1 MFAQVFLPV
10 KHGTLRLPT
19 AMYLFTT
26 TMLLLFFS
34 VQVGF
39 AQFSITASEVES
51 WVTPTPVSSDYNL
64 NSSYVYLL
72 NPNALHAVFEGEG
85 LNKGEKK
92 DVGLK
97 KGDYPQYMYLAVN
110 IKDPANEA
118 NTLTIPL
125 MIHDVRNPSISSRLV
140 EYGGR
145 FLENIPD
152 DNLKNDIVAKVKFEA
167 FKGNNSNEFWKK
179 TAEISLNLGR
189 TATSILKNP
198 LTGTFTA
205 LSDQIIPQVDK
216 GIKSMGNLEDPQK
229 IVSEFYIKLLNKELS
244 GLYEEK
250 VISATLYRIHWDVE
264 KPVRS
269 KFFVNAKA
277 TRVDELKKMVNTTT
291 APFLLVVNTKA
302 EYNTDHSQLA
312 YNQQYIEKKAKDF
325 RKIQNSGKRE
335 VEKAFL
341 ETLKLA
347 VELNK
352 QMDVFQNS
360 LNTKYPDWLAYSK
373 VIELYFHVGELRK
386 EELAKLVNQDAIIKE
401 KYTRLYGNIQ
411 TDVDL
416 WFGTELMQK
425 ARTVAAYLLNNP
437 GPYNYANRSARQIYE
452 DIEMLDYYRDRVKQI
467 EIQGK
472 LPKEIE
478 ALETYDLNL
487 RKLKEMETAL
497 FEADFSPDPRLDG
510 ESKKSWLLAR
520 ASQVYPSCQICGQRV
535 GEKITAIENATYEQ
549 NIRQY
554 KQISASYYSKLE
566 CFENIMNGLTAYV
579 KANKDSTAISPMMF
593 ASIKQDREDFIRTV
607 NTYNEIAGK
616 DHTTLSSK
624 DLSALIQRYQIN
636 REKMLIIV
644 QRLKGLSLA
653 NGGTSCLI
661 DEIKP

>member
-1 MFAQVFLPV
+1 MFV
-10 KHGTLRLPT
+10 KVLFPAKRGTLRLPF
-19 AMYLFTT
+19 AMPLLATT
-26 TMLLLFFS
+26 LLFLFS
-34 VQVGF
+34 VQAAL
-39 AQFSITASEVES
+39 AQFSITATEVET
-51 WVTPTPVSSDYNL
+51 WTTPTPVSSDYNL
-64 NSSYVYLL
+64 NSAYVYLL
-72 NPNALHAVFEGEG
+72 NPTALQAVFEGEG

-110 IKDPANEA
+110 IKDPVNEA

-125 MIHDVRNPSISSRLV
+125 MIHDVRNPAISQRLV

-198 LTGTFTA
+198 ITGTFSA

-250 VISATLYRIHWDVE
+250 VISAILYRIHWDVE

-269 KFFVNAKA
+269 KFFTNAKPN
-277 TRVDELKKMVNTTT
+277 RVDDLKKMVNTTT
-291 APFLLVVNTKA
+291 APFLLVVSTKA
-302 EYNTDHSQLA
+302 EYNTDHSQMA

-325 RKIQNSGKRE
+325 RKIQNAEKRE
-335 VEKAFL
+335 VEKSFL
-341 ETLKLA
+341 EILKLA

-373 VIELYFHVGELRK
+373 VIELYFHVNELRK
-386 EELAKLVNQDAIIKE
+386 EELGKLVKQEPIIRD
-401 KYTRLYGNIQ
+401 KYTRLYGNVQ
-411 TDVDL
+411 NDVDL

-425 ARTVAAYLLNNP
+425 ARSVAAYLLNNP
-437 GPYNYANRSARQIYE
+437 GTYNYGNRSPRQIYE

-467 EIQGK
+467 ETQGK
-472 LPKEIE
+472 LPKEIQ
-478 ALETYDLNL
+478 ALETYDLTL

-497 FEADFSPDPRLDG
+497 FEADFSPDPRLDV
-510 ESKKSWLLAR
+510 ESKKSWLLTR
-520 ASQVYPSCQICGQRV
+520 ASQVYPTCQICGQRV

-554 KQISASYYSKLE
+554 KDISAGYYSKLE
-566 CFENIMNGLTAYV
+566 CFENIMNGLNTYI
-579 KANKDSTAISPMMF
+579 KANKDSTTISPMMF
-593 ASIKQDREDFIRTV
+593 ASVKQDREDFIRTV

-624 DLSALIQRYQIN
+624 DLAALIQRYQIN
-636 REKMLIIV
+636 REKMLIII
-644 QRLKGLSLA
+644 QRLKGLALA
-653 NGGTSCLI
+653 NGGTSCLM
-661 DEIKP
+661 DEVKP

>member
-1 MFAQVFLPV
+1 MFV
-10 KHGTLRLPT
+10 KVLFPAKRGTLRLPF
-19 AMYLFTT
+19 AMPLLATT
-26 TMLLLFFS
+26 LLFVFS
-34 VQVGF
+34 VQASF
-39 AQFSITASEVES
+39 AQFSITATEVET
-51 WVTPTPVSSDYNL
+51 WTTPTPVSSDYNL
-64 NSSYVYLL
+64 NSAYVYLL
-72 NPNALHAVFEGEG
+72 NPTALQAVFEGEG

-110 IKDPANEA
+110 IKDPVNEA

-125 MIHDVRNPSISSRLV
+125 MIHDVRNPAISQRLV

-198 LTGTFTA
+198 ITGTFSA

-250 VISATLYRIHWDVE
+250 VISAILYRIHWDVE

-269 KFFVNAKA
+269 KFLTNAKPG
-277 TRVDELKKMVNTTT
+277 RVDDLKKMINTTT
-291 APFLLVVNTKA
+291 APFLLVVSTKA
-302 EYNTDHSQLA
+302 EYNTDHSQMA

-325 RKIQNSGKRE
+325 RKIQNAEKRE
-335 VEKAFL
+335 VEKSFL
-341 ETLKLA
+341 EILKLA

-373 VIELYFHVGELRK
+373 VIELYFHVNELRK
-386 EELAKLVNQDAIIKE
+386 EELGKLVKQEPIIRE
-401 KYTRLYGNIQ
+401 KYTRLYGNVQ
-411 TDVDL
+411 NDVDL

-425 ARTVAAYLLNNP
+425 ARSVAGYLLNNP
-437 GPYNYANRSARQIYE
+437 GSYNYTNRSPRLIYE

-467 EIQGK
+467 ETQGK
-472 LPKEIE
+472 LPKEIQ
-478 ALETYDLNL
+478 ALETYDLTL

-497 FEADFSPDPRLDG
+497 FEADFSPDPRLDM
-510 ESKKSWLLAR
+510 ESKKSWLLTR
-520 ASQVYPSCQICGQRV
+520 ASQVYPTCQICGQRV

-554 KQISASYYSKLE
+554 KDISAGYYSKLE
-566 CFENIMNGLTAYV
+566 CFENIMNGLNTYI
-579 KANKDSTAISPMMF
+579 KANKDSTTISPMMF

-624 DLSALIQRYQIN
+624 DLSALIQRFQIN
-636 REKMLIIV
+636 REKMLIII

-653 NGGTSCLI
+653 NGGTSCLM
-661 DEIKP
+661 DEVKP

>member
-1 MFAQVFLPV
+1 MFV
-10 KHGTLRLPT
+10 KVLFPAKRGTLRLPF
-19 AMYLFTT
+19 AIPLLATT
-26 TMLLLFFS
+26 LLFLSS
-34 VQVGF
+34 VQASF
-39 AQFSITASEVES
+39 AQFSITATEVET
-51 WVTPTPVSSDYNL
+51 WTTPVPVSSDYNL
-64 NSSYVYLL
+64 NSAYVFLL
-72 NPNALHAVFEGEG
+72 NPTALQAVFEGEG

-110 IKDPANEA
+110 IKDPVNEA

-125 MIHDVRNPSISSRLV
+125 MIHDVRNPAISQRLV

-198 LTGTFTA
+198 ISGTFSA

-250 VISATLYRIHWDVE
+250 VISAILYRIHWDVE

-269 KFFVNAKA
+269 KFFTNAKPG
-277 TRVDELKKMVNTTT
+277 RVDDLKRMINTTT
-291 APFLLVVNTKA
+291 APFLLVVSTKA
-302 EYNTDHSQLA
+302 EYNTDHSQMA

-325 RKIQNSGKRE
+325 RKIQNAEKRE
-335 VEKAFL
+335 VEKSFL
-341 ETLKLA
+341 EILKLA

-373 VIELYFHVGELRK
+373 VIELYFHVNELRK
-386 EELAKLVNQDAIIKE
+386 EELGKLVKQEPIIRE
-401 KYTRLYGNIQ
+401 KYTRLYGNVQ
-411 TDVDL
+411 NDVDL

-425 ARTVAAYLLNNP
+425 ARSVAAYLLNNP
-437 GPYNYANRSARQIYE
+437 GPYNYANRSPRHIYE

-467 EIQGK
+467 ENQGK
-472 LPKEIE
+472 LPKEIQ
-478 ALETYDLNL
+478 ALETYELAL

-497 FEADFSPDPRLDG
+497 FEADFSPDPRLDV
-510 ESKKSWLLAR
+510 ESKKSWLLTR
-520 ASQVYPSCQICGQRV
+520 ASQVYPTCQICGQRV

-554 KQISASYYSKLE
+554 KEISAGYYSKLE
-566 CFENIMNGLTAYV
+566 CFENIMNGLNTFI
-579 KANKDSTAISPMMF
+579 KANKDSTTISPMMF

-624 DLSALIQRYQIN
+624 DLSALIQRFQIN
-636 REKMLIIV
+636 REKMLIII

-653 NGGTSCLI
+653 NGGTSCLM
-661 DEIKP
+661 DEVKP

>member
-1 MFAQVFLPV
+1 M
-10 KHGTLRLPT
+10 
-19 AMYLFTT
+19 
-26 TMLLLFFS
+26 
-34 VQVGF
+34 
-39 AQFSITASEVES
+39 
-51 WVTPTPVSSDYNL
+51 
-64 NSSYVYLL
+64 
-72 NPNALHAVFEGEG
+72 
-85 LNKGEKK
+85 
-92 DVGLK
+92 GLK

-110 IKDPANEA
+110 IKDPLNEA

-125 MIHDVRNPSISSRLV
+125 MIHDVRNPAISQRLV

-198 LTGTFTA
+198 ITGTFSA

-250 VISATLYRIHWDVE
+250 VISAILYRIHWDVE

-269 KFFVNAKA
+269 KFFNAAKPN
-277 TRVDELKKMVNTTT
+277 RVDDLKRMVNTTT
-291 APFLLVVNTKA
+291 APFLLVVSTKA
-302 EYNTDHSQLA
+302 EYNTDHSQMA

-325 RKIQNSGKRE
+325 RKIQNSEKRE
-335 VEKAFL
+335 VEKSFL
-341 ETLKLA
+341 EILKLA

-373 VIELYFHVGELRK
+373 VIELYFHVNELRK
-386 EELAKLVNQDAIIKE
+386 EELGKLVKQEPIIRE
-401 KYTRLYGNIQ
+401 KYTRLYGNVQ
-411 TDVDL
+411 NDVDL

-437 GPYNYANRSARQIYE
+437 GPYNYTNRSPRHIYD

-467 EIQGK
+467 ETQGK
-472 LPKEIE
+472 LPKEIQ
-478 ALETYDLNL
+478 ALETYDLTL

-497 FEADFSPDPRLDG
+497 FEADFSPDPRLDM
-510 ESKKSWLLAR
+510 ESKKSWLLTR
-520 ASQVYPSCQICGQRV
+520 ASQVYPTCQICGQRV

-554 KQISASYYSKLE
+554 KDISAGYYSKLE
-566 CFENIMNGLTAYV
+566 CFENIMNGLNAYI
-579 KANKDSTAISPMMF
+579 KANKDSTTISPMMF

-624 DLSALIQRYQIN
+624 DLAALIQRFQIN
-636 REKMLIIV
+636 REKMLIII

-653 NGGTSCLI
+653 NGGTSCLM

>member
-1 MFAQVFLPV
+1 MFVKVFFPAKRGTPLLPFATSLLTTTLLFLSSAQVL
-10 KHGTLRLPT
+10 
-19 AMYLFTT
+19 
-26 TMLLLFFS
+26 
-34 VQVGF
+34 F
-39 AQFSITASEVES
+39 AQFSITASEVET
-51 WVTPTPVSSDYNL
+51 WMTPVPVSSDYNL
-64 NSSYVYLL
+64 NSAYVFLL
-72 NPNALHAVFEGEG
+72 NPTALQAVFEGEG

-110 IKDPANEA
+110 IKDPVNEA

-125 MIHDVRNPSISSRLV
+125 MIHDVRNPAISQRLV

-198 LTGTFTA
+198 ISGTFSA

-250 VISATLYRIHWDVE
+250 VISAILYRIHWDVE

-269 KFFVNAKA
+269 KFFNSAKP
-277 TRVDELKKMVNTTT
+277 TRVDDLKRMVNTTT
-291 APFLLVVNTKA
+291 APFLLVVSTKA
-302 EYNTDHSQLA
+302 EYNTDHSQMA

-325 RKIQNSGKRE
+325 RKIQNAEKRE
-335 VEKAFL
+335 VEKSFL
-341 ETLKLA
+341 EIMKLA

-373 VIELYFHVGELRK
+373 VIELYFHVNELRK
-386 EELAKLVNQDAIIKE
+386 EELSKLVKQEPIIRE
-401 KYTRLYGNIQ
+401 KYTRLYSNVNN
-411 TDVDL
+411 DVDL
-416 WFGTELMQK
+416 WFGTELMQR
-425 ARTVAAYLLNNP
+425 ARTVASYLLNNP
-437 GPYNYANRSARQIYE
+437 GPYNYANRSPRHIYE

-467 EIQGK
+467 ENQGK
-472 LPKEIE
+472 LPKEIQ
-478 ALETYDLNL
+478 ALETYELAL

-497 FEADFSPDPRLDG
+497 FEADFSPDPRLDM
-510 ESKKSWLLAR
+510 ESKKSWLLTR
-520 ASQVYPSCQICGQRV
+520 ASQVYPTCQICGQRV

-554 KQISASYYSKLE
+554 KDISAGYYSKLE
-566 CFENIMNGLTAYV
+566 CFENIMNGLNTYI

-593 ASIKQDREDFIRTV
+593 ASVKQDREDFIRTV

-624 DLSALIQRYQIN
+624 DLAALIQRFQIN
-636 REKMLIIV
+636 REKMLIII

-653 NGGTSCLI
+653 NGGTSCLM

>member
-1 MFAQVFLPV
+1 MFV
-10 KHGTLRLPT
+10 KVLFPAKRGTLRLPF
-19 AMYLFTT
+19 AMPLLATT
-26 TMLLLFFS
+26 LLFLFS
-34 VQVGF
+34 VQASF
-39 AQFSITASEVES
+39 AQFSITATEVET
-51 WVTPTPVSSDYNL
+51 WTTPTPVSSDYNL
-64 NSSYVYLL
+64 NSAYVYLL
-72 NPNALHAVFEGEG
+72 NPTALQAVFEGEG

-110 IKDPANEA
+110 IKDPVNEA

-125 MIHDVRNPSISSRLV
+125 MIHDVRNPAISQRLV

-198 LTGTFTA
+198 ITGTFSA

-250 VISATLYRIHWDVE
+250 VISAILYRIHWDVE

-269 KFFVNAKA
+269 KFFTNAKPS
-277 TRVDELKKMVNTTT
+277 RVDDLKKMVNTTT
-291 APFLLVVNTKA
+291 APFLLVVSTKA
-302 EYNTDHSQLA
+302 EYNTDHSQMA

-325 RKIQNSGKRE
+325 RKIQNAEKRE
-335 VEKAFL
+335 VEKSFL
-341 ETLKLA
+341 EILKLA

-373 VIELYFHVGELRK
+373 VIELYFHVNELRK
-386 EELAKLVNQDAIIKE
+386 QELGKLVKQEPIIRE
-401 KYTRLYGNIQ
+401 KYTRLYGNVQ
-411 TDVDL
+411 NDVDL

-425 ARTVAAYLLNNP
+425 ARSVAAYLLNNP
-437 GPYNYANRSARQIYE
+437 GPYNYANRSPRHIYE

-467 EIQGK
+467 ETQGK
-472 LPKEIE
+472 LPKEIQ
-478 ALETYDLNL
+478 ALETYDLTL

-497 FEADFSPDPRLDG
+497 FEADFSPDPRLDV
-510 ESKKSWLLAR
+510 ESKKSWLLTR
-520 ASQVYPSCQICGQRV
+520 ASQVYPTCQICGQRV

-554 KQISASYYSKLE
+554 KDISAGYYSKLE
-566 CFENIMNGLTAYV
+566 CFENIMNGLNTYI
-579 KANKDSTAISPMMF
+579 KANKDSTTISPMMF
-593 ASIKQDREDFIRTV
+593 ASVKQDREDFIRTV

-636 REKMLIIV
+636 REKMLIII

-653 NGGTSCLI
+653 NGGTSCLM
-661 DEIKP
+661 DEVKP

>member
-1 MFAQVFLPV
+1 MFV
-10 KHGTLRLPT
+10 KVLFPAKRGTLRLPF
-19 AMYLFTT
+19 AMPLISTT
-26 TMLLLFFS
+26 LLFLFS
-34 VQVGF
+34 VQASF
-39 AQFSITASEVES
+39 AQFSITATEVET
-51 WVTPTPVSSDYNL
+51 WTTPTPVSSDYNL
-64 NSSYVYLL
+64 NSAYVFLL
-72 NPNALHAVFEGEG
+72 NPTALQAVFEGEG

-110 IKDPANEA
+110 IKDPVNEA

-125 MIHDVRNPSISSRLV
+125 MIHDVRNPAISQRLV

-198 LTGTFTA
+198 ISGTFSA

-250 VISATLYRIHWDVE
+250 VISAILYRIHWDVE

-269 KFFVNAKA
+269 KFFTNAKPG
-277 TRVDELKKMVNTTT
+277 RVDDLKRMINTTT
-291 APFLLVVNTKA
+291 APFLLVVSTKA
-302 EYNTDHSQLA
+302 EYNTDHSQMA

-325 RKIQNSGKRE
+325 RKIQNAEKRE
-335 VEKAFL
+335 VEKSFL
-341 ETLKLA
+341 EILKLA

-373 VIELYFHVGELRK
+373 VIELYFHVNELRK
-386 EELAKLVNQDAIIKE
+386 EELGKLVKQEPIIRE
-401 KYTRLYGNIQ
+401 KYTRLYGNVQ
-411 TDVDL
+411 NDVDL

-425 ARTVAAYLLNNP
+425 ARSVAAYLLNNA
-437 GPYNYANRSARQIYE
+437 GPYNYGNRSPRQIYE

-467 EIQGK
+467 ENQGK
-472 LPKEIE
+472 LPKEIQ
-478 ALETYDLNL
+478 ALETYDLTL

-497 FEADFSPDPRLDG
+497 FEADFSPDPRLDM
-510 ESKKSWLLAR
+510 ESKKSWLLTR
-520 ASQVYPSCQICGQRV
+520 ASQVYPTCQICGQRV

-554 KQISASYYSKLE
+554 KDISAGYYSKLE
-566 CFENIMNGLTAYV
+566 CFENIMNGLNTYI
-579 KANKDSTAISPMMF
+579 KANKDSTTISPMMF

-636 REKMLIIV
+636 REKMLIII

-653 NGGTSCLI
+653 NGGTSCLM
-661 DEIKP
+661 DEVKP

>member
-1 MFAQVFLPV
+1 MFV
-10 KHGTLRLPT
+10 KVLFPAKRGTLRLPF
-19 AMYLFTT
+19 AMPLLSTT
-26 TMLLLFFS
+26 LLFLFS
-34 VQVGF
+34 VQASF
-39 AQFSITASEVES
+39 AQFSITATEVET
-51 WVTPTPVSSDYNL
+51 WTTPTPVSSDYNL
-64 NSSYVYLL
+64 NSAYVYLL
-72 NPNALHAVFEGEG
+72 NPTALQAVFEGEG

-110 IKDPANEA
+110 IKDPVNEA

-125 MIHDVRNPSISSRLV
+125 MIHDVRNPAISQRLV

-198 LTGTFTA
+198 ITGTFSA

-250 VISATLYRIHWDVE
+250 VISAILYRIHWDVE

-269 KFFVNAKA
+269 KFFTNAKPS
-277 TRVDELKKMVNTTT
+277 RVDDLKKMVNTTT
-291 APFLLVVNTKA
+291 APFLLVVSTKA
-302 EYNTDHSQLA
+302 EYNTDHSQMA

-325 RKIQNSGKRE
+325 RKIQNAEKRE
-335 VEKAFL
+335 VEKSFL
-341 ETLKLA
+341 EILKLA

-373 VIELYFHVGELRK
+373 VIELYFHVNELRK
-386 EELAKLVNQDAIIKE
+386 EELGKLVKQEPIIRD
-401 KYTRLYGNIQ
+401 KYTRLYGNVQ
-411 TDVDL
+411 NDVDL

-425 ARTVAAYLLNNP
+425 ARSVAAYLLNNP
-437 GPYNYANRSARQIYE
+437 GTYNYGNRSPRQIYE

-467 EIQGK
+467 ETQGK
-472 LPKEIE
+472 LPKEIQ
-478 ALETYDLNL
+478 ALETYDLTL

-497 FEADFSPDPRLDG
+497 FEADFSPDPRLDV
-510 ESKKSWLLAR
+510 ESKKSWLLTR
-520 ASQVYPSCQICGQRV
+520 ASQVYPTCQICGQRV

-554 KQISASYYSKLE
+554 KDISAGYYSKLE
-566 CFENIMNGLTAYV
+566 CFENIMNGLNTYI

-593 ASIKQDREDFIRTV
+593 ASVKQDREDFIRTV

-624 DLSALIQRYQIN
+624 DLAALIQRYQIN
-636 REKMLIIV
+636 REKMLIII
-644 QRLKGLSLA
+644 QRLKGLALA
-653 NGGTSCLI
+653 NGGTSCLM
-661 DEIKP
+661 DEVKP

>member
-1 MFAQVFLPV
+1 MFV
-10 KHGTLRLPT
+10 KVLFPAKRGTLRLPF
-19 AMYLFTT
+19 AMPLLATT
-26 TMLLLFFS
+26 LLFLFS
-34 VQVGF
+34 VQASF
-39 AQFSITASEVES
+39 AQFSITATEVET
-51 WVTPTPVSSDYNL
+51 WTTPTPVSSDYNL
-64 NSSYVYLL
+64 NSAYVYLL
-72 NPNALHAVFEGEG
+72 NPTALQAVFEGEG

-110 IKDPANEA
+110 IKDPVNEA

-125 MIHDVRNPSISSRLV
+125 MIHDVRNPAISQRLV

-198 LTGTFTA
+198 ITGTFSA

-250 VISATLYRIHWDVE
+250 VISAILYRIHWDVE

-269 KFFVNAKA
+269 KFFTNAKPG
-277 TRVDELKKMVNTTT
+277 RVDDLKKMINTTT
-291 APFLLVVNTKA
+291 APFLLVVSTKA
-302 EYNTDHSQLA
+302 EYNTDHSQMA

-325 RKIQNSGKRE
+325 RKIQNAEKRE
-335 VEKAFL
+335 VEKSFL
-341 ETLKLA
+341 EILKLA

-373 VIELYFHVGELRK
+373 VIELYFHVNELRK
-386 EELAKLVNQDAIIKE
+386 EELGKLVKQEPIIRE
-401 KYTRLYGNIQ
+401 KYTRLYGNVQ
-411 TDVDL
+411 NDVDL

-425 ARTVAAYLLNNP
+425 ARSVAAYLLNNP
-437 GPYNYANRSARQIYE
+437 GPYNYSNRSPRHIYE

-467 EIQGK
+467 ETQGK
-472 LPKEIE
+472 LPKEIQ
-478 ALETYDLNL
+478 ALETYDLTL

-497 FEADFSPDPRLDG
+497 FEADFSPDPRLDM
-510 ESKKSWLLAR
+510 ESKKSWLLTR
-520 ASQVYPSCQICGQRV
+520 ASQVYPTCQICGQRV

-554 KQISASYYSKLE
+554 KDISAGYYSKLE
-566 CFENIMNGLTAYV
+566 CFENIMNGLNTYI

-593 ASIKQDREDFIRTV
+593 ASVKQDREDFIRTV

-636 REKMLIIV
+636 REKMLIII

-653 NGGTSCLI
+653 NGGTSCLM
-661 DEIKP
+661 DEVKP

>member
-1 MFAQVFLPV
+1 MFV
-10 KHGTLRLPT
+10 KVLFPAKRGTLRLPF
-19 AMYLFTT
+19 AMPLLATT
-26 TMLLLFFS
+26 LLFLFS
-34 VQVGF
+34 VQASF
-39 AQFSITASEVES
+39 AQFSITATEVET
-51 WVTPTPVSSDYNL
+51 WTTPTAVSSDYNL
-64 NSSYVYLL
+64 NSAYVYLL
-72 NPNALHAVFEGEG
+72 NPTALQAVFEGEG

-110 IKDPANEA
+110 IKDPVNEA

-125 MIHDVRNPSISSRLV
+125 MIHDVRNPAISQRLV

-198 LTGTFTA
+198 ISGTFSA

-250 VISATLYRIHWDVE
+250 VISAILYRIHWDVE

-269 KFFVNAKA
+269 KFFTNAKPG
-277 TRVDELKKMVNTTT
+277 RVDDLKRMINTTT
-291 APFLLVVNTKA
+291 APFLLVVSTKA
-302 EYNTDHSQLA
+302 EYNTDHSQMA

-325 RKIQNSGKRE
+325 RKIQNAEKRE
-335 VEKAFL
+335 VEKSFL
-341 ETLKLA
+341 EILKLA

-373 VIELYFHVGELRK
+373 VVELYFHVNELRK
-386 EELAKLVNQDAIIKE
+386 EELGKLVKQEPIIRE
-401 KYTRLYGNIQ
+401 KYTRLYGNVQ
-411 TDVDL
+411 NDVDL

-425 ARTVAAYLLNNP
+425 ARSVAAYLLNNP
-437 GPYNYANRSARQIYE
+437 GPYNYANRSPRHIYE

-467 EIQGK
+467 ENQGK
-472 LPKEIE
+472 LPKEIQ
-478 ALETYDLNL
+478 ALETYELAL

-497 FEADFSPDPRLDG
+497 FEADFSPDPRLDV
-510 ESKKSWLLAR
+510 ESKKSWLLTR
-520 ASQVYPSCQICGQRV
+520 ASQVYPTCQICGQRV

-554 KQISASYYSKLE
+554 KEISAGYYSKLE
-566 CFENIMNGLTAYV
+566 CFENIMNGLNTFI
-579 KANKDSTAISPMMF
+579 KANKDSTTISPMMF

-624 DLSALIQRYQIN
+624 DLSALIQRFQIN
-636 REKMLIIV
+636 REKMLIII

-653 NGGTSCLI
+653 NGGTSCLM
-661 DEIKP
+661 DEVKP

>member
-1 MFAQVFLPV
+1 MFVKVFFPA
-10 KHGTLRLPT
+10 KRGTLRLPFV
-19 AMYLFTT
+19 MPLFSTT
-26 TMLLLFFS
+26 LLFLFS
-34 VQVGF
+34 VQVLS
-39 AQFSITASEVES
+39 AQFAITASEVET
-51 WVTPTPVSSDYNL
+51 WMTPVPVSSDYNL
-64 NSSYVYLL
+64 NSAYVFLL
-72 NPNALHAVFEGEG
+72 NPTALQAVFEGEG

-125 MIHDVRNPSISSRLV
+125 MIHDVRNPAISQRLV

-198 LTGTFTA
+198 ISGTFSA

-250 VISATLYRIHWDVE
+250 VISAILYRIHWDVE

-269 KFFVNAKA
+269 KFFNSAKP
-277 TRVDELKKMVNTTT
+277 TRVDDLKKMVNTTT
-291 APFLLVVNTKA
+291 APFLLVVSTKA
-302 EYNTDHSQLA
+302 EYNTDHSQMA
-312 YNQQYIEKKAKDF
+312 YNQQYIEKKARDF
-325 RKIQNSGKRE
+325 RKIQNTEKRE
-335 VEKAFL
+335 VEKSFL
-341 ETLKLA
+341 EIMKLA

-373 VIELYFHVGELRK
+373 VIELYFHVNELRK
-386 EELAKLVNQDAIIKE
+386 EELSKLVKQEPIIRE
-401 KYTRLYGNIQ
+401 KYTRLYSNVNN
-411 TDVDL
+411 DVDL

-425 ARTVAAYLLNNP
+425 ARTVASYLLNNP
-437 GPYNYANRSARQIYE
+437 GPYNYANRSPRHIYE

-467 EIQGK
+467 ENQGK
-472 LPKEIE
+472 LPKEIQ
-478 ALETYDLNL
+478 ALETYELAL

-497 FEADFSPDPRLDG
+497 FEADFSPDPRLDM
-510 ESKKSWLLAR
+510 ESKKSWLLTR
-520 ASQVYPSCQICGQRV
+520 ASQVYPTCQICGQRV

-554 KQISASYYSKLE
+554 KDISSRYYSKLE
-566 CFENIMNGLTAYV
+566 CFENIMNGLNTYI

-624 DLSALIQRYQIN
+624 DLAALIQRFQIN
-636 REKMLIIV
+636 REKMLIII

-653 NGGTSCLI
+653 NGGTSCLM

>member
-1 MFAQVFLPV
+1 M
-10 KHGTLRLPT
+10 
-19 AMYLFTT
+19 
-26 TMLLLFFS
+26 
-34 VQVGF
+34 
-39 AQFSITASEVES
+39 
-51 WVTPTPVSSDYNL
+51 
-64 NSSYVYLL
+64 
-72 NPNALHAVFEGEG
+72 
-85 LNKGEKK
+85 NKGEKK

-110 IKDPANEA
+110 IKDPVNEA

-125 MIHDVRNPSISSRLV
+125 MIHDVRNPAISQRLV

-198 LTGTFTA
+198 ISGTFSA

-250 VISATLYRIHWDVE
+250 VISAILYRIHWDVE

-269 KFFVNAKA
+269 KFFTNAKPG
-277 TRVDELKKMVNTTT
+277 RVDDLKRMINTTT
-291 APFLLVVNTKA
+291 APFLLVVSTKA
-302 EYNTDHSQLA
+302 EYNTDHSQMA

-325 RKIQNSGKRE
+325 RKIQNAEKRE
-335 VEKAFL
+335 VEKSFL
-341 ETLKLA
+341 EILKLA

-373 VIELYFHVGELRK
+373 VVELYFHVNELRK
-386 EELAKLVNQDAIIKE
+386 EELGKLVKQEPIIRE
-401 KYTRLYGNIQ
+401 KYTRLYGNVQ
-411 TDVDL
+411 NDVDL

-425 ARTVAAYLLNNP
+425 ARSVAAYLLNNP
-437 GPYNYANRSARQIYE
+437 GPYNYANRSPRHIYE

-467 EIQGK
+467 ENQGK
-472 LPKEIE
+472 LPKEIQ
-478 ALETYDLNL
+478 ALETYELAL

-497 FEADFSPDPRLDG
+497 FEADFSPDPRLDV
-510 ESKKSWLLAR
+510 ESKKSWLLTR
-520 ASQVYPSCQICGQRV
+520 ASQVYPTCQICGQRV

-554 KQISASYYSKLE
+554 KEISAGYYSKLE
-566 CFENIMNGLTAYV
+566 CFENIMNGLNTFI
-579 KANKDSTAISPMMF
+579 KANKDSTTISPMMF

-624 DLSALIQRYQIN
+624 DLSALIQRFQIN
-636 REKMLIIV
+636 REKMLIII

-653 NGGTSCLI
+653 NGGTSCLM
-661 DEIKP
+661 DEVKP

>member
-1 MFAQVFLPV
+1 MFV
-10 KHGTLRLPT
+10 KVLFPAKRGTLRLPF
-19 AMYLFTT
+19 AMPLLATT
-26 TMLLLFFS
+26 LLFLFS
-34 VQVGF
+34 VQASF
-39 AQFSITASEVES
+39 AQFSITATEVET
-51 WVTPTPVSSDYNL
+51 WTTPTPVSSDYNL
-64 NSSYVYLL
+64 NSAYVYLL
-72 NPNALHAVFEGEG
+72 NPTALQAVFEGEG

-110 IKDPANEA
+110 IKDPVNEA

-125 MIHDVRNPSISSRLV
+125 MIHDVRNPAISQRLV

-198 LTGTFTA
+198 ITGTFSA

-250 VISATLYRIHWDVE
+250 VISAILYRIHWDVE

-269 KFFVNAKA
+269 KFFTNAKPG
-277 TRVDELKKMVNTTT
+277 RVDDLKKMVNTTT
-291 APFLLVVNTKA
+291 APFLLVVSTKA

-325 RKIQNSGKRE
+325 RKIQNAEKRE
-335 VEKAFL
+335 VEKSFL
-341 ETLKLA
+341 EILKLA

-373 VIELYFHVGELRK
+373 VIELYFHVNELRK
-386 EELAKLVNQDAIIKE
+386 EELSKLVKQEPIIRE
-401 KYTRLYGNIQ
+401 KYTRLYGNVQ
-411 TDVDL
+411 NDVDL

-437 GPYNYANRSARQIYE
+437 GPYNYANRSPRHIYE

-467 EIQGK
+467 ETQGK
-472 LPKEIE
+472 LPKEIQ
-478 ALETYDLNL
+478 ALETYDLTL

-497 FEADFSPDPRLDG
+497 FEADFSPDPRLDM
-510 ESKKSWLLAR
+510 ESKKSWLLTR
-520 ASQVYPSCQICGQRV
+520 ASQVYPTCQICGQRV

-554 KQISASYYSKLE
+554 KDISAGYYSKLE
-566 CFENIMNGLTAYV
+566 CFENIMNGLNTYI

-593 ASIKQDREDFIRTV
+593 ASVKQDREDFIRTV

-624 DLSALIQRYQIN
+624 DLAALIQRYQIN
-636 REKMLIIV
+636 REKMLIII

-653 NGGTSCLI
+653 NGGTSCLM
-661 DEIKP
+661 DEVKP

>member
-1 MFAQVFLPV
+1 MFV
-10 KHGTLRLPT
+10 KVLFPAKRGTLRLPFANSLLST
-19 AMYLFTT
+19 A
-26 TMLLLFFS
+26 LLFLSS
-34 VQVGF
+34 VLSLS
-39 AQFSITASEVES
+39 AQFSITATEVET
-51 WVTPTPVSSDYNL
+51 WTTPTPASSDYNL
-64 NSSYVYLL
+64 NSAYVYLL
-72 NPNALHAVFEGEG
+72 NPTALQAVFEGEG

-110 IKDPANEA
+110 IKDPVNEA

-125 MIHDVRNPSISSRLV
+125 MIHDVRNPAISQRLV

-198 LTGTFTA
+198 ITGTFSA

-250 VISATLYRIHWDVE
+250 VISAILYRIHWDVE

-269 KFFVNAKA
+269 KFFTNAKPG
-277 TRVDELKKMVNTTT
+277 RVDDLKKMVNTTT
-291 APFLLVVNTKA
+291 APFLLVVSTKA
-302 EYNTDHSQLA
+302 EYNTDHSQMA

-325 RKIQNSGKRE
+325 RKIQNAEKRE
-335 VEKAFL
+335 VEKSFL
-341 ETLKLA
+341 EILKLA

-373 VIELYFHVGELRK
+373 VIELYFHVNELRK
-386 EELAKLVNQDAIIKE
+386 EELGKLVKQEPIIRE
-401 KYTRLYGNIQ
+401 KYTRLYGNVQ
-411 TDVDL
+411 NDVDL

-425 ARTVAAYLLNNP
+425 ARSVAAYLLNNP
-437 GPYNYANRSARQIYE
+437 GPYNYTNRSPRHIYE

-467 EIQGK
+467 ETQGK
-472 LPKEIE
+472 LPKEIQ
-478 ALETYDLNL
+478 ALETYDLTL

-497 FEADFSPDPRLDG
+497 FEADFSPDPRLDV
-510 ESKKSWLLAR
+510 ESKKSWLLTR
-520 ASQVYPSCQICGQRV
+520 ASQVYPTCQICGQRV

-554 KQISASYYSKLE
+554 KNISAGYYSKLE
-566 CFENIMNGLTAYV
+566 CFENIMNGLNTYI
-579 KANKDSTAISPMMF
+579 KANKDSTTISPMMF

-636 REKMLIIV
+636 REKMLVII

-653 NGGTSCLI
+653 NGGTSCLM
-661 DEIKP
+661 DEVKP

>member
-1 MFAQVFLPV
+1 MSFTAFLPAER
-10 KHGTLRLPT
+10 GLLRIPLSKS
-19 AMYLFTT
+19 
-26 TMLLLFFS
+26 LFFVVLGILLS
-34 VQVGF
+34 TQVLL

-51 WVTPTPVSSDYNL
+51 WITASPVSSDYNL

-125 MIHDVRNPSISSRLV
+125 MIHDVRNPTISQRLV

-198 LTGTFTA
+198 ITGTFAA

-269 KFFVNAKA
+269 KFFTNAKPG
-277 TRVDELKKMVNTTT
+277 RVDDLKKMVNTTT
-291 APFLLVVNTKA
+291 APFILVVNTKA

-312 YNQQYIEKKAKDF
+312 YNQQYIDKKARDF
-325 RKIQNSGKRE
+325 RKIQNTGKRE
-335 VEKAFL
+335 VEKSFL
-341 ETLKLA
+341 EILKLA

-352 QMDVFQNS
+352 QIDLFQNS

-373 VIELYFHVGELRK
+373 VIELYFHVNELRK
-386 EELAKLVNQDAIIKE
+386 EELAKLVNQEQIIRE
-401 KYTRLYGNIQ
+401 KYIRLYGNVQ

-416 WFGTELMQK
+416 WFGTELLQK
-425 ARTVAAYLLNNP
+425 ARAVSAYLLNNL
-437 GPYNYANRSARQIYE
+437 GPYLYNNRSPRQIYE

-472 LPKEIE
+472 LPKEIQ
-478 ALETYDLNL
+478 ALETYDITL

-497 FEADFSPDPRLDG
+497 FEADFTPDPRMDL
-510 ESKKSWLLAR
+510 ESKKSWLLTR
-520 ASQVYPSCQICGQRV
+520 ASQVYPMCQICGQRV

-554 KQISASYYSKLE
+554 KEISAGYYSKLE
-566 CFENIMNGLTAYV
+566 CFENIINGLNNFI
-579 KANKDSTAISPMMF
+579 KANKDSTAVSPMMMT
-593 ASIKQDREDFIRTV
+593 SIKQDREDFIKTV

-616 DHTTLSSK
+616 DHTTMSSK
-624 DLSALIQRYQIN
+624 DLAAIIQRWQIN
-636 REKMLIIV
+636 REKMLIII
-644 QRLKGLSLA
+644 QRLKGLALA
-653 NGGTSCLI
+653 NGGTSCLM
-661 DEIKP
+661 DEVKP

>member
-1 MFAQVFLPV
+1 MFV
-10 KHGTLRLPT
+10 KVLFPAKRGTLRLPF
-19 AMYLFTT
+19 AMPLLATT
-26 TMLLLFFS
+26 LLFLFS
-34 VQVGF
+34 VQASF
-39 AQFSITASEVES
+39 AQFSITATEVET
-51 WVTPTPVSSDYNL
+51 WTTPTPVSSDYNL
-64 NSSYVYLL
+64 NSAYVYLL
-72 NPNALHAVFEGEG
+72 NPTALQAVFEGEG

-110 IKDPANEA
+110 IKDPVNEA

-125 MIHDVRNPSISSRLV
+125 MIHDVRNPAISQRLV

-198 LTGTFTA
+198 ITGTFSA

-250 VISATLYRIHWDVE
+250 VISAILYRIHWDVE

-269 KFFVNAKA
+269 KFFANAKPG
-277 TRVDELKKMVNTTT
+277 RVDDLKKMVNTTT
-291 APFLLVVNTKA
+291 APFLLVVSTKA
-302 EYNTDHSQLA
+302 EYNTDHSQMA

-325 RKIQNSGKRE
+325 RKIQNAEKRE
-335 VEKAFL
+335 VEKSFL
-341 ETLKLA
+341 EILKLA

-373 VIELYFHVGELRK
+373 VIELYFHVNELRK
-386 EELAKLVNQDAIIKE
+386 QELGKLVKQEPIIRE
-401 KYTRLYGNIQ
+401 KYTRLYGNVQ
-411 TDVDL
+411 NDVDL

-425 ARTVAAYLLNNP
+425 ARSVAAYLLNNP
-437 GPYNYANRSARQIYE
+437 GPYNYTNRSPRHIYE

-467 EIQGK
+467 ETQGK
-472 LPKEIE
+472 LPKEIQ
-478 ALETYDLNL
+478 ALETYDLTL

-497 FEADFSPDPRLDG
+497 FEADFSPDPRLDV
-510 ESKKSWLLAR
+510 ESKKSWLLTR
-520 ASQVYPSCQICGQRV
+520 ASQVYPTCQICGQRV

-554 KQISASYYSKLE
+554 KDISAGYYSKLE
-566 CFENIMNGLTAYV
+566 CFENIMNGLNTYI
-579 KANKDSTAISPMMF
+579 KANKDSTTISPMMF
-593 ASIKQDREDFIRTV
+593 ASVKQDREDFIRTV

-636 REKMLIIV
+636 REKMLIII

-653 NGGTSCLI
+653 NGGTSCLM
-661 DEIKP
+661 DEVKP

>member
-1 MFAQVFLPV
+1 MFV
-10 KHGTLRLPT
+10 KVLFPAKRGTLRLPF
-19 AMYLFTT
+19 AIPLLATT
-26 TMLLLFFS
+26 LLFLFS
-34 VQVGF
+34 VQASF
-39 AQFSITASEVES
+39 AQFSITATEVET
-51 WVTPTPVSSDYNL
+51 WTTPVPVSSDYNL
-64 NSSYVYLL
+64 NSAYVFLL
-72 NPNALHAVFEGEG
+72 NPTALQAVFEGEG

-110 IKDPANEA
+110 IKDPVNEA

-125 MIHDVRNPSISSRLV
+125 MIHDVRNPAISQRLV

-198 LTGTFTA
+198 ISGTFSA

-250 VISATLYRIHWDVE
+250 VISAILYRIHWDVE

-269 KFFVNAKA
+269 KFFTNAKPG
-277 TRVDELKKMVNTTT
+277 RVDDLKRMINTTT
-291 APFLLVVNTKA
+291 APFLLVVSTKA
-302 EYNTDHSQLA
+302 EYNTDHSQMA

-325 RKIQNSGKRE
+325 RKIQNAEKRE
-335 VEKAFL
+335 VEKSFL
-341 ETLKLA
+341 EILKLA

-373 VIELYFHVGELRK
+373 VIELYFHVNELRK
-386 EELAKLVNQDAIIKE
+386 EELGKLVKQEPIIRE
-401 KYTRLYGNIQ
+401 KYTRLYGNVQ
-411 TDVDL
+411 NDVDL

-425 ARTVAAYLLNNP
+425 ARSVAAYLLNNP
-437 GPYNYANRSARQIYE
+437 GTYNYGNRSPRQIYE

-467 EIQGK
+467 ENQGK
-472 LPKEIE
+472 LPKEIQ
-478 ALETYDLNL
+478 ALETYELAL

-497 FEADFSPDPRLDG
+497 FEADFSPDPRLDV
-510 ESKKSWLLAR
+510 ESKKSWLLTR
-520 ASQVYPSCQICGQRV
+520 ASQVYPTCQICGQRV

-554 KQISASYYSKLE
+554 KEISAGYYSKLE
-566 CFENIMNGLTAYV
+566 CFENIMNGLNTFI
-579 KANKDSTAISPMMF
+579 KANKDSTTISPMMF

-624 DLSALIQRYQIN
+624 DLSALIQRFQIN
-636 REKMLIIV
+636 REKMLIII

-653 NGGTSCLI
+653 NGGTSCLM
-661 DEIKP
+661 DEVKP

>member
-1 MFAQVFLPV
+1 MFGKVFFPADNGAQRAPFALQI
-10 KHGTLRLPT
+10 LST
-19 AMYLFTT
+19 ACLI
-26 TMLLLFFS
+26 LLIS
-34 VQVGF
+34 QGVN
-39 AQFSITASEVES
+39 AQFSITASEVET
-51 WVTPTPVSSDYNL
+51 WTTTTPVSSDYNL
-64 NSSYVYLL
+64 NSAYVYLL
-72 NPNALHAVFEGEG
+72 NPTALQAVFEGDG

-110 IKDPANEA
+110 IKDPLNEA

-125 MIHDVRNPSISSRLV
+125 MIHDVRNPAISQRLV

-198 LTGTFTA
+198 ITGTFSA

-250 VISATLYRIHWDVE
+250 VISAILYRIHWDVE

-269 KFFVNAKA
+269 KFFNNARPG
-277 TRVDELKKMVNTTT
+277 RVDDLKRMINTTT
-291 APFLLVVNTKA
+291 APFILVVNTKA
-302 EYNTDHSQLA
+302 EYNTDHSQMA
-312 YNQQYIEKKAKDF
+312 YNQQYIDRKAKDF
-325 RKIQNSGKRE
+325 RKIQNAEKRE
-335 VEKAFL
+335 VEKSFL
-341 ETLKLA
+341 EILKLA

-373 VIELYFHVGELRK
+373 VVELYFHVHEMRQ
-386 EELAKLVNQDAIIKE
+386 EELAKLSKQDLITRE
-401 KYTRLYGNIQ
+401 KYTRLYGNIHN
-411 TDVDL
+411 DVDL
-416 WFGTELMQK
+416 WFGTELLQK
-425 ARTVAAYLLNNP
+425 ARGVSAYLLNNM
-437 GPYNYANRSARQIYE
+437 GPYNYGNRSPRQIYE
-452 DIEMLDYYRDRVKQI
+452 DIEMLEYYRDRVKQI

-472 LPKEIE
+472 LPREIQ
-478 ALETYDLNL
+478 ALETYDMTL

-497 FEADFSPDPRLDG
+497 FEADFTPDPRLDL
-510 ESKKSWLLAR
+510 ESKKAWLLAR
-520 ASQVYPSCQICGQRV
+520 ASQVYPLCQICGQRV

-549 NIRQY
+549 NIKQY
-554 KQISASYYSKLE
+554 KEISAGYYSKLE
-566 CFENIMNGLTAYV
+566 CFENITNNLTSFV
-579 KANKDSTAISPMMF
+579 KANKDSATVSPMIF
-593 ASIKQDREDFIRTV
+593 ASVKQDREDFIKMV
-607 NTYNEIAGK
+607 NTYSEIAGK

-624 DLSALIQRYQIN
+624 DLADLIRRFQIN
-636 REKMLIIV
+636 REKMLVII
-644 QRLKGLSLA
+644 QRLRGLALA
-653 NGGTSCLI
+653 NGGMSCLM
-661 DEIKP
+661 EEAKP

>member
-1 MFAQVFLPV
+1 MFV
-10 KHGTLRLPT
+10 KVLFPAKRGTLRLPF
-19 AMYLFTT
+19 AMPLLATT
-26 TMLLLFFS
+26 LLFLFS
-34 VQVGF
+34 VQASF
-39 AQFSITASEVES
+39 AQFSITATEVET
-51 WVTPTPVSSDYNL
+51 WTTPTAVSSDYNL
-64 NSSYVYLL
+64 NSAYVYLL
-72 NPNALHAVFEGEG
+72 NPTALQAVFEGEG

-110 IKDPANEA
+110 IKDPVNEA

-125 MIHDVRNPSISSRLV
+125 MIHDVRNPAISQRLV

-198 LTGTFTA
+198 ISGTFSA

-250 VISATLYRIHWDVE
+250 VISAILYRIHWDVE

-269 KFFVNAKA
+269 KFFTNAKPG
-277 TRVDELKKMVNTTT
+277 RVDDLKRMINTTT
-291 APFLLVVNTKA
+291 APFLLVVSTKA
-302 EYNTDHSQLA
+302 EYNTDHSQMA

-325 RKIQNSGKRE
+325 RKIQNAEKRE
-335 VEKAFL
+335 VEKSFL
-341 ETLKLA
+341 EILKLA

-373 VIELYFHVGELRK
+373 VVELYFHVNELRK
-386 EELAKLVNQDAIIKE
+386 EELGKLVKQEPIIRE
-401 KYTRLYGNIQ
+401 KYTRLYGNVQ
-411 TDVDL
+411 NDVDL

-425 ARTVAAYLLNNP
+425 ARSVAAYLLNNP
-437 GPYNYANRSARQIYE
+437 GPYNYANRSPRHIYE

-467 EIQGK
+467 ENQGK
-472 LPKEIE
+472 LPKEIQ
-478 ALETYDLNL
+478 ALETYELAL

-497 FEADFSPDPRLDG
+497 FEADFSPDPRLDV
-510 ESKKSWLLAR
+510 ESKKSWLLTR
-520 ASQVYPSCQICGQRV
+520 ASQVYPTCQICGQRV

-554 KQISASYYSKLE
+554 KEISAGYYSKLE
-566 CFENIMNGLTAYV
+566 CFENIMNGLNTFI
-579 KANKDSTAISPMMF
+579 KANKDSTTISPMMF
-593 ASIKQDREDFIRTV
+593 ASIKQDREDFTRTV

-624 DLSALIQRYQIN
+624 DLSALIQRFQIN
-636 REKMLIIV
+636 REKMLIII

-653 NGGTSCLI
+653 NGGTSCLM
-661 DEIKP
+661 DEVKP

>member
-1 MFAQVFLPV
+1 MFVKVFFPAKRGTPRLPFATSLLTTTLLFLSSAQVL
-10 KHGTLRLPT
+10 
-19 AMYLFTT
+19 
-26 TMLLLFFS
+26 
-34 VQVGF
+34 F
-39 AQFSITASEVES
+39 AQFSITASEVET
-51 WVTPTPVSSDYNL
+51 WTTPVPVSSDYNL
-64 NSSYVYLL
+64 NSAYVFLL
-72 NPNALHAVFEGEG
+72 NPTALQAVFEGEG

-110 IKDPANEA
+110 IKDPVNEA

-125 MIHDVRNPSISSRLV
+125 MIHDVRNPAISQRLV

-198 LTGTFTA
+198 ISGTFSA

-250 VISATLYRIHWDVE
+250 VISAILYRIHWDVE

-269 KFFVNAKA
+269 KFFNGAKPA
-277 TRVDELKKMVNTTT
+277 RVDDLKRMVNTTT
-291 APFLLVVNTKA
+291 APFLLVVSTKA
-302 EYNTDHSQLA
+302 EYNTDHSQMA

-325 RKIQNSGKRE
+325 RKIQNAEKRE
-335 VEKAFL
+335 VEKSFL
-341 ETLKLA
+341 EIMKLA

-373 VIELYFHVGELRK
+373 VIELYFHVNELRK
-386 EELAKLVNQDAIIKE
+386 EELSKLVKQEPIIRE
-401 KYTRLYGNIQ
+401 KYTRLYSNVNN
-411 TDVDL
+411 DVDL

-437 GPYNYANRSARQIYE
+437 GSYNYANRSPRQIYE

-467 EIQGK
+467 ETQGK
-472 LPKEIE
+472 LPKEIQ
-478 ALETYDLNL
+478 ALETYDLTL

-497 FEADFSPDPRLDG
+497 FEADFSPDPRLDM
-510 ESKKSWLLAR
+510 ESKKSWLLTR
-520 ASQVYPSCQICGQRV
+520 ASQVYPTCQICGQRV

-554 KQISASYYSKLE
+554 KDISAGYYSKLE
-566 CFENIMNGLTAYV
+566 CFENIMNGLNTYI

-593 ASIKQDREDFIRTV
+593 ASVKQDREDFIRTV

-624 DLSALIQRYQIN
+624 DLAALIQRFQIN
-636 REKMLIIV
+636 REKMLIII

-653 NGGTSCLI
+653 NGGTSCLM

>member
-1 MFAQVFLPV
+1 MFVKVFFPA
-10 KHGTLRLPT
+10 KRGTLRLPFAT
-19 AMYLFTT
+19 SLLSTT
-26 TMLLLFFS
+26 LLFLSS
-34 VQVGF
+34 VQVLF
-39 AQFSITASEVES
+39 AQFSITASEVET
-51 WVTPTPVSSDYNL
+51 WTTPVPVSSDYNL
-64 NSSYVYLL
+64 NSAYVYLL
-72 NPNALHAVFEGEG
+72 NPTALQAVFEGEG

-110 IKDPANEA
+110 IKDPLNEA

-125 MIHDVRNPSISSRLV
+125 MIHDVRNPAISQRLV

-198 LTGTFTA
+198 ITGTFSA

-250 VISATLYRIHWDVE
+250 VISAILYRIHWDVE

-269 KFFVNAKA
+269 KFFNAAKPN
-277 TRVDELKKMVNTTT
+277 RVDDLKRMVNTTT
-291 APFLLVVNTKA
+291 APFLLVVSTKA
-302 EYNTDHSQLA
+302 EYNTDHSQMA

-325 RKIQNSGKRE
+325 RKIQNAEKRE
-335 VEKAFL
+335 VEKSFL
-341 ETLKLA
+341 EILKLA

-373 VIELYFHVGELRK
+373 VIELYFHVNELRK
-386 EELAKLVNQDAIIKE
+386 EELGKLVKQEPIIRE
-401 KYTRLYGNIQ
+401 KYTRLYGNVQ
-411 TDVDL
+411 NDVDL

-437 GPYNYANRSARQIYE
+437 GPYNYSNRSPRHIYD

-467 EIQGK
+467 ETQGK
-472 LPKEIE
+472 LPKEIQ
-478 ALETYDLNL
+478 ALETYDLTL

-497 FEADFSPDPRLDG
+497 FEADFSPDPRLDM
-510 ESKKSWLLAR
+510 ESKKSWLLTR
-520 ASQVYPSCQICGQRV
+520 ASQVYPTCQICGQRV

-554 KQISASYYSKLE
+554 KDISAGYYSKLE
-566 CFENIMNGLTAYV
+566 CFENIMNGLNAYI
-579 KANKDSTAISPMMF
+579 KANKDSTTISPMMF

-624 DLSALIQRYQIN
+624 DLAALIQRFQIN
-636 REKMLIIV
+636 REKMLIII

-653 NGGTSCLI
+653 NGGTSCLM

>member
-1 MFAQVFLPV
+1 MFV
-10 KHGTLRLPT
+10 KVLFPAKRGTLRLPF
-19 AMYLFTT
+19 AMPLLATT
-26 TMLLLFFS
+26 LLFLFS
-34 VQVGF
+34 VQASF
-39 AQFSITASEVES
+39 AQFSITATEVET
-51 WVTPTPVSSDYNL
+51 WTTPTPVSSDYNL
-64 NSSYVYLL
+64 NSAYVYLL
-72 NPNALHAVFEGEG
+72 NPTALQAVFEGEG

-110 IKDPANEA
+110 IKDPVNEA

-125 MIHDVRNPSISSRLV
+125 MIHDVRNPAISQRLV

-198 LTGTFTA
+198 ITGTFSA

-250 VISATLYRIHWDVE
+250 VISAILYRIHWDVE

-269 KFFVNAKA
+269 KFLTNAKPG
-277 TRVDELKKMVNTTT
+277 RVDDLKKMINTTT
-291 APFLLVVNTKA
+291 APFLLVVSTKA
-302 EYNTDHSQLA
+302 EYNTDHSQMA

-325 RKIQNSGKRE
+325 RKIQNAEKRE
-335 VEKAFL
+335 VEKSFL
-341 ETLKLA
+341 EILKLA

-373 VIELYFHVGELRK
+373 VIELYFHVNELRK
-386 EELAKLVNQDAIIKE
+386 EELGKLVKQEPIIRE
-401 KYTRLYGNIQ
+401 KYTRLYGNVQ
-411 TDVDL
+411 NDVDL

-425 ARTVAAYLLNNP
+425 ARSVAGYLLNNP
-437 GPYNYANRSARQIYE
+437 GSYNYTNRSPRLIYE

-467 EIQGK
+467 ETQGK
-472 LPKEIE
+472 LPKEIQ
-478 ALETYDLNL
+478 ALETYDLTL

-497 FEADFSPDPRLDG
+497 FEADFSPDPRLDM
-510 ESKKSWLLAR
+510 ESKKSWLLTR
-520 ASQVYPSCQICGQRV
+520 ASQVYPTCQICGQRV

-554 KQISASYYSKLE
+554 KDISAGYYSKLE
-566 CFENIMNGLTAYV
+566 CFENIMNGLNTYI
-579 KANKDSTAISPMMF
+579 KANKDSTTISPMMF

-624 DLSALIQRYQIN
+624 DLSALIQRFQIN
-636 REKMLIIV
+636 REKMLIII

-653 NGGTSCLI
+653 NGGTSCLM
-661 DEIKP
+661 DEVKP

>member
-1 MFAQVFLPV
+1 MFV
-10 KHGTLRLPT
+10 KVLFPAKRGTLRLPF
-19 AMYLFTT
+19 AMPLLATT
-26 TMLLLFFS
+26 LLFLFS
-34 VQVGF
+34 VQATF
-39 AQFSITASEVES
+39 AQFSITATEVET
-51 WVTPTPVSSDYNL
+51 WTTPTPVSSDYNL
-64 NSSYVYLL
+64 NSAYVYLL
-72 NPNALHAVFEGEG
+72 NPTALQAVFEGEG

-110 IKDPANEA
+110 IKDPVNEA

-125 MIHDVRNPSISSRLV
+125 MIHDVRNPAISQRLV

-198 LTGTFTA
+198 ITGTFSA

-250 VISATLYRIHWDVE
+250 VISAILYRIHWDVE

-269 KFFVNAKA
+269 KFFTNAKPG
-277 TRVDELKKMVNTTT
+277 RVDDLKKMVNTTT
-291 APFLLVVNTKA
+291 APFLLVVSTKA
-302 EYNTDHSQLA
+302 EYNTDHSQMA

-325 RKIQNSGKRE
+325 RKIQNAEKRE
-335 VEKAFL
+335 VEKSFL
-341 ETLKLA
+341 EILKLA

-373 VIELYFHVGELRK
+373 VIELYFHVNELRQ
-386 EELAKLVNQDAIIKE
+386 EELGKLVKQEPIIRE
-401 KYTRLYGNIQ
+401 KYTRLYGNVQ
-411 TDVDL
+411 NDVDL

-425 ARTVAAYLLNNP
+425 ARSVAAYLLKNP
-437 GPYNYANRSARQIYE
+437 GPYNYANRSPRHIYE

-467 EIQGK
+467 ETQGK
-472 LPKEIE
+472 LPKEIQ
-478 ALETYDLNL
+478 ALETYDLTL

-497 FEADFSPDPRLDG
+497 FEADFSPDPRLDV
-510 ESKKSWLLAR
+510 ESKKSWLLTR
-520 ASQVYPSCQICGQRV
+520 ASQVYPTCQICGQRV

-554 KQISASYYSKLE
+554 KDISAGYYSKLE
-566 CFENIMNGLTAYV
+566 CFENIMNGLNTYI

-593 ASIKQDREDFIRTV
+593 ASVKQDREDFIRTV

-624 DLSALIQRYQIN
+624 DLAALIQRYQIN
-636 REKMLIIV
+636 REKMLIII

-653 NGGTSCLI
+653 NGGTSCLM
-661 DEIKP
+661 DEVKP

>member
-10 KHGTLRLPT
+10 KHGTLRLPF
-19 AMYLFTT
+19 ALSICTT
-26 TMLLLFFS
+26 TLLLLFS
-34 VQVGF
+34 VQVLS
-39 AQFSITASEVES
+39 AQFSITASEVETWTTS
-51 WVTPTPVSSDYNL
+51 TPVSSDYNL
-64 NSSYVYLL
+64 NSAYVYLL

-125 MIHDVRNPSISSRLV
+125 MIHDVRNPNISSRLV

-198 LTGTFTA
+198 LTGTFMA

-250 VISATLYRIHWDVE
+250 VISAILYRIHWDVE

-269 KFFVNAKA
+269 KFFVNAKPG
-277 TRVDELKKMVNTTT
+277 RVDDLKKMINTTT
-291 APFLLVVNTKA
+291 APFILVVNTKA

-325 RKIQNSGKRE
+325 RKIQNTSKRE
-335 VEKAFL
+335 VEKSFL

-386 EELAKLVNQDAIIKE
+386 EELGKLVNQDPISRE

-411 TDVDL
+411 NDVDL

-425 ARTVAAYLLNNP
+425 ARSVAAYLLNNS
-437 GPYNYANRSARQIYE
+437 GPYNYANRSPRQIYD

-478 ALETYDLNL
+478 ALETYDLTL

-497 FEADFSPDPRLDG
+497 FEADFSPDPRLDL
-510 ESKKSWLLAR
+510 ESKKSWLLGR

-535 GEKITAIENATYEQ
+535 GEKITSIENASYEQ

-579 KANKDSTAISPMMF
+579 KSNKDSTAISPMMF
-593 ASIKQDREDFIRTV
+593 ASVKQDREDFIRCV
-607 NTYNEIAGK
+607 NAYNEIAGK

-644 QRLKGLSLA
+644 QRLKGLALA
-653 NGGTSCLI
+653 NGGTSCLM